1 MARTPAPPASPQPV
15 PAELRPYL
23 AEQVHRIRTVCG
35 PHLVSVLAIGSVAL
49 GDYLHGRSDVDVMV
63 VVDPSLPGRALH
75 ELAGTLSHSALPC
88 PAAGLELVVHASD
101 TAAGT
106 GEGGAGYLLDLNTGA
121 ELPEKVSFD
130 PGESADFWYVI
141 DRSIA
146 SRAGR
151 PLFGGPAREVVAEP
165 PRAALL
171 TALRASVREHADGE
185 GHLADNRV
193 LNGCRSLVFCRTGQW
208 LPKRRAAEAVADS
221 EPAFRPL
228 VEAALHSFER
238 PRAAALPLPAGDV
251 RRFLDHVAAR
261 VDEAREATGSR
272 KPLDHGP
279 RGCL

>member
-1 MARTPAPPASPQPV
+1 MARTPAPPGFPASPQPV

-23 AEQVHRIRTVCG
+23 EEQVHRIRTVCG
-35 PHLVSVLAIGSVAL
+35 PHLVSVLAVGSVAL

-63 VVDPSLPGRALH
+63 VVDSSLPGRALH

-88 PAAGLELVVHASD
+88 PAAGLELVVHASG
-101 TAAGT
+101 TAASPS
-106 GEGGAGYLLDLNTGA
+106 GGAGYLLDLNTGA

-141 DRSIA
+141 DLSLA

-151 PLFGGPAREVVAEP
+151 SLFGRPAREVIAEP
-165 PRAALL
+165 QRAALL
-171 TALRASVREHADGE
+171 TALRASVREHAAGE

-193 LNGCRSLVFCRTGQW
+193 LNGCRSLVFCRTDQW

-221 EPAFRPL
+221 EAAFRPL

-238 PRAAALPLPAGDV
+238 PRGAALPLPAADV
-251 RRFLDHVAAR
+251 RRFLRHVATR
-261 VDEAREATGSR
+261 VDEATEAT
-272 KPLDHGP
+272 
-279 RGCL
+279 